1 MDEKNYYKAQIKE
14 DFEDAK
20 GRLKKRSES
29 YIVEAISPTDV
40 EAKIAKHMEGSVT
53 DYTISSIVVTN
64 IVDIL
69 R

>member
-1 MDEKNYYKAQIKE
+1 MDEKNYYKAQIKV

-20 GRLKKRSES
+20 GRLKRRSES

-40 EAKIAKHMEGSVT
+40 EAKIAKHMEGST
-53 DYTISSIVVTN
+53 EDYTISSIVVTN

>member
-1 MDEKNYYKAQIKE
+1 MDEKSFYKAIIKI

-20 GRLKKRSES
+20 GRLKCRKEP

-40 EAKIAKHMEGSVT
+40 EAKLAKHMEGSVE
-53 DYTISSIVVTN
+53 DYTVSSIVITN
-64 IVDIL
+64 IIDIL